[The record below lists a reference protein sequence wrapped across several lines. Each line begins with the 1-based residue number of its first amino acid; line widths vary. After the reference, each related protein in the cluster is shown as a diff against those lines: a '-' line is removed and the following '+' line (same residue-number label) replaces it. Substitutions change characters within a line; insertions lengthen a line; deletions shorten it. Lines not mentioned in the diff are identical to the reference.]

1 MDIRAFISSLL
12 FALIIGLIALMM
24 LMTDGADAGRIR
36 VDIVIGMDPTEVPA
50 TAAPPTPTL
59 PPTAV
64 PPTPT
69 AVPPTPT
76 AVMISQPTTVATRH
90 WFFAA
95 PADWYGSEMT
105 YCHDA
110 ARVWTAEERDATRSG
125 FEVWAETGVT
135 FREVAFSLWPN
146 ECLVRVMASDAP
158 GLIDL
163 GQGTIG
169 VTPGIQSWVWSN
181 TAQMPHNHYVVA
193 HEVGHVFGLG
203 HVDGPELMNAVIQ
216 YVERPSAENIN
227 QARAYWFGQ

>member
-1 MDIRAFISSLL
+1 VKDLISSLIV
-12 FALIIGLIALMM
+12 FGLAVL
-24 LMTDGADAGRIR
+24 LTAVLLTPPAQSASLDLGAISLY
-36 VDIVIGMDPTEVPA
+36 VVIE
-50 TAAPPTPTL
+50 
-59 PPTAV
+59 PTAV
-64 PPTPT
+64 PPTPQPT

-76 AVMISQPTTVATRH
+76 AVMISQPTAVATPH
-90 WFFAA
+90 WFFAD
-95 PADWYGSEMT
+95 PTDWYGSEMT

-110 ARVWTAEERDATRSG
+110 ARVWTAEERDATRRG

-146 ECLVRVMASDAP
+146 ECLVRVTASDAP
-158 GLIDL
+158 GLGDL

-181 TAQMPHNHYVVA
+181 TAQMAHNHYVVA